1 MRRAHSRPYSLPGT
15 HPQTATSNPPP
26 AADLLQFIGTHWAA
40 QLINLASMYNI
51 NGADPIDTE
60 SFGVE
65 KALGLFAL
73 YQWVALPITFSLA
86 LLVHLFVEKPIMLLR
101 S

>member
-1 MRRAHSRPYSLPGT
+1 MPIPG
-15 HPQTATSNPPP
+15 HIPCLALIHRLQHRIPPP
-26 AADLLQFIGTHWAA
+26 ADLLQFIGTHWAA
-40 QLINLASMYNI
+40 QLINLASTYNI
-51 NGADPIDTE
+51 NGADPIDTA
-60 SFGVE
+60 SFGVG